1 MNVQIKVVLE
11 KRTPL
16 KKERE
21 EDPDV
26 YPIKLRLTSRKKQR
40 YYSLP
45 HSKTDNVTFQATKDQ
60 WEKIKSQES
69 VRKTLRDIRLK
80 IPMVIE
86 DAEATIKAIGEFSFD
101 GFRKAFYKED
111 IKGKTLFDY
120 FEHYIKDLKKAG
132 RFSTAQSYQCALNS
146 FRKFDS
152 KMDFHKVDR
161 AYLDAYEK
169 WFLEK
174 PKTKKGK
181 GTTSITTVGIYTRSL
196 RAIFNMAKADG
207 VTERYPFGKT
217 GFTPPGGM
225 NVKKALDLDDIKK
238 IIQFETEKKSP
249 MDQARDLWVFSY
261 FCQGMNFSDIC
272 SLQRKNL
279 IGDLKTIEFV
289 RGKTRLTR
297 KAAQRKIEVV
307 IVPETKAIIE
317 KWGKLEEDPESFV
330 FPFFEKG
337 FTPEQKRKTVMQLIK
352 TTNKYLGRLS
362 DEMELPVKITTYSA
376 RHSFASILKESGAP
390 VEYISE
396 ALGHSNQQTTES
408 YLKSFSQAHKLKW
421 AAALR
426 GEHSQATEEQAK
438 KED

>member
-1 MNVQIKVVLE
+1 MNIQVKEVLE
-11 KRTPL
+11 KRTPKKK
-16 KKERE
+16 KKE
-21 EDPDV
+21 DGSNV
-26 YPIKLRLTSRKKQR
+26 YPIKLRLTSGKTQR

-45 HSKTDNVTFQATKDQ
+45 HSKTDNVTFQATEAEWDKIHSNQKVRGTLKD
-60 WEKIKSQES
+60 IK
-69 VRKTLRDIRLK
+69 LK
-80 IPMVIE
+80 IPVIIK
-86 DAEATIKAIGEFSFD
+86 DAEDTIKGMGEFSFD

-120 FEHYIKDLKKAG
+120 FEQYIEDLKKAG
-132 RFSTAQSYQCALNS
+132 RFSTAQSYRCALNS

-196 RAIFNMAKADG
+196 RAIFNMAIKDG
-207 VTERYPFGKT
+207 ITGKYPFGKT

-238 IIQFETEKKSP
+238 IIQFETENKSP

-261 FCQGMNFSDIC
+261 FCQGINFFDIC
-272 SLQRKNL
+272 SLQRKNI
-279 IGDLKTIEFV
+279 IGDLSTIEFV
-289 RGKTRLTR
+289 RSKTRLTR
-297 KAAQRKIEVV
+297 KSSQRKIEIV
-307 IVPETKAIIE
+307 ILPETKAIIE
-317 KWGKLEEDPESFV
+317 KWGKLEEDPESYV

-362 DEMELPVKITTYSA
+362 QQLELPVKITTYSA

-408 YLKSFSQAHKLKW
+408 YLKSFSQAHKMKW

-426 GEHSQATEEQAK
+426 GEQSQAIGEQAI